1 MDNWVN
7 LLPVLILAAACMFIM
22 AIDDWK
28 KSILGYALIYI
39 SAFSI
44 IVQYWSFSFSMVKLL
59 SGLISLVVLGMSIYR
74 RFEISETK
82 PVAERVF
89 RLVALSLV
97 YTLILFIAYRISNY
111 LSIPLEIV
119 LSSLLIIG
127 FAVIQLGVAHEA
139 YKIFMAILALFFGFE
154 LIFSS
159 NEASLLVNGLLA
171 VVTLLVALIGSYMIV
186 NEFEGEES

>member
-7 LLPVLILAAACMFIM
+7 LLPVLVLAAACMFIM

-28 KSILGYALIYI
+28 KSLLGYALIYVA
-39 SAFSI
+39 AFSI
-44 IVQYWSFSFSMVKLL
+44 IVQFWSFSFSLVKLL
-59 SGLISLVVLGMSIYR
+59 TGLISLVVLGMSINR
-74 RFEISETK
+74 RYEISEAK
-82 PVAERVF
+82 AVAERVF

-97 YTLILFIAYRISNY
+97 FILILFVAYRISNY

-127 FAVIQLGVAHEA
+127 FAVIQLGVAHES

-154 LIFSS
+154 LIFTS
-159 NEASLLVNGLLA
+159 NESSLLVNGLLSA
-171 VVTLLVALIGSYMIV
+171 VTLLVALIGSYMIV
-186 NEFEGEES
+186 NEFEGDDA